1 MRKVIAVILATAA
14 VLAFSSPAFTERAK
28 SRTSQAMQPQSSRS
42 YEQCH
47 SLALQRG
54 LTVTRKD
61 RWQLDDFIAGCLSG
75 KIR

>member
-1 MRKVIAVILATAA
+1 MRKVIAVILAAA
-14 VLAFSSPAFTERAK
+14 GMLAFLTPAFAERAN
-28 SRTSQAMQPQSSRS
+28 SRTSQATQPRRT

-54 LTVTRKD
+54 LTVTRRD
-61 RWQLDDFIAGCLSG
+61 RWQLEEFIASCLSG

>member
-1 MRKVIAVILATAA
+1 MRKVIALTLAAAAILAF
-14 VLAFSSPAFTERAK
+14 LMPAFAERA
-28 SRTSQAMQPQSSRS
+28 RTSQATQQRRT

-54 LTVTRKD
+54 LTVNRRD
-61 RWQLDDFIAGCLSG
+61 RWQLDEFIAGCLSG

>member
-1 MRKVIAVILATAA
+1 MRNVIALIVAAAAILAF
-14 VLAFSSPAFTERAK
+14 LIPAYAERA
-28 SRTSQAMQPQSSRS
+28 RTSQATQPRRT

>member
-1 MRKVIAVILATAA
+1 MRNIIALTLAAA
-14 VLAFSSPAFTERAK
+14 AMLTFLMPAFAERAK
-28 SRTSQAMQPQSSRS
+28 TSQATQPRRT

-54 LTVTRKD
+54 LTVNRRD
-61 RWQLDDFIAGCLSG
+61 RWQLDEFIAGCLSG

>member
-1 MRKVIAVILATAA
+1 MRKLIAAALAAA
-14 VLAFSSPAFTERAK
+14 AMLAFLTPAFAERAR
-28 SRTSQAMQPQSSRS
+28 SRISQATQPQSGRS

-61 RWQLDDFIAGCLSG
+61 RWQLDEFIAGCLSG
-75 KIR
+75 QIR